1 MNKLIAS
8 AYQHAVLC
16 FFTWFCIIFVLCA
29 TPGEYIPSNNW
40 LDLLSI
46 DKLVHA
52 CMFFVLYIF
61 STLLLFRRKASPW
74 LFTGFLIFCLLYGL
88 SLEILQ
94 ATFFR
99 NRSADVKD
107 MIANSTG
114 CFVAWACLPA
124 LRKRLPNEV

>member
-1 MNKLIAS
+1 MNKLIAI
-8 AYQHAVLC
+8 AYRHAVLC

-29 TPGEYIPSNNW
+29 TPGEYIPSNSW

-52 CMFFVLYIF
+52 AMFFVLYIF
-61 STLLLFRRKASPW
+61 SALLLFRRKSAPW

-94 ATFFR
+94 ATLFR